1 MDLINYCRAHGIIV
15 ATLPPL
21 GVWRRYPTVDHP
33 HKRNG
38 AVKWLGEIA
47 FVQNHAT
54 DQEVSVWKSEGADKI
69 DRAKFVQIIKSG
81 ADEIQQKQKDAAAR
95 AAWILHQCSSERHK
109 YFFSKGFPEEQGNV
123 WRKDDKPLLVIP
135 MRIDG
140 RVVGCQLIDEDG
152 NKKFLS
158 GQRTSDASFVI
169 DNKGTNVLCEGFA
182 TALSIQQAMR
192 SLRRRYKIHVC
203 FSAGNML
210 KIANVLDGGVVV
222 ADNDASG
229 TGERIAKEI
238 GWPYWMSKTVGNDA
252 NDDHKA
258 MGLFRFSQSLAKAF
272 GPIPI

>member
-54 DQEVSVWKSEGADKI
+54 DQEVSVWKSESADKI

-109 YFFSKGFPEEQGNV
+109 YFSSRGFPEEQGNV
-123 WRKDDKPLLVIP
+123 WRKDDKALLVIP

-158 GQRTSDASFVI
+158 GQRTSDASFII

-192 SLRRRYKIHVC
+192 TLRRRYKIHVC
-203 FSAGNML
+203 FSANNML
-210 KIANVLDGGVVV
+210 KIANALDGGVVV
-222 ADNDASG
+222 ADNDQSE
-229 TGERIAKEI
+229 TGERIAREI

-252 NDDHKA
+252 NDDHRA

>member
-109 YFFSKGFPEEQGNV
+109 YFFSRGFPEEQGNV
-123 WRKDDKPLLVIP
+123 WRKDDKSLLVIP

-158 GQRTSDASFVI
+158 GQRTSDASFII

-192 SLRRRYKIHVC
+192 TLRRRYKIHVC

-210 KIANVLDGGVVV
+210 KIANALDGGVVV
-222 ADNDASG
+222 ADNDQSG
-229 TGERIAKEI
+229 TGERIAREI

-252 NDDHKA
+252 NDDHRA

>member
-109 YFFSKGFPEEQGNV
+109 YFFSRGFPEEQGNV
-123 WRKDDKPLLVIP
+123 WRKDDKSLLVIP

-158 GQRTSDASFVI
+158 GQRTSDASFII

-210 KIANVLDGGVVV
+210 KIANALDGGVVV

-229 TGERIAKEI
+229 TGERIAREI

-272 GPIPI
+272 GPTPI

>member
-54 DQEVSVWKSEGADKI
+54 DQEVSVWKSESADKI
-69 DRAKFVQIIKSG
+69 DRAKFVQIVKSG
-81 ADEIQQKQKDAAAR
+81 ADEVQQRQKDAAAR

-109 YFFSKGFPEEQGNV
+109 YFFSRGFPEEQGNV

-222 ADNDASG
+222 ADNDKSE

-252 NDDHKA
+252 NDDHRA